1 MFPQSALGETP
12 GGQSR
17 SSRPISYSDRR
28 RSYLSAVRFYSRVM
42 YDSLSGRPPIA
53 AGRLVGTREAWM
65 LRYAPLLSPD
75 EFTKFATLTKDLSP
89 FVVVLLAPESRS
101 RRLDR

>member
-1 MFPQSALGETP
+1 
-12 GGQSR
+12 
-17 SSRPISYSDRR
+17 
-28 RSYLSAVRFYSRVM
+28 M

-101 RRLDR
+101 RRLDRNPPVNRRNLLWVLHGHPDAVPLFK